1 MIFFILS
8 CLFGYKDVDKI
19 GKTSATIQSAESLG
33 SSNIIN
39 YKKSSYVVTAYHN
52 LSDKYIVYDSEYN
65 FLDYDIHYYN
75 KEKDI
80 AVLKLKKQVKG
91 MEFKEPKS
99 IKAGD
104 KVHYW
109 CRPLG
114 LEKKYINGIV
124 SDVNKD
130 RVVLQAYA
138 WMGCSG
144 GVVFNTKNEILGV
157 VVSIPYS
164 IQDDQFHSNL
174 VLVSIINEKIF
185 GE

>member
-8 CLFGYKDVDKI
+8 CLFGYKDVSRI
-19 GKTSATIQSAESLG
+19 GNSAATVQSEESLG
-33 SSNIIN
+33 SGNIIN
-39 YKKSSYVVTAYHN
+39 YKKNSYIVTAYHN
-52 LSDKYIVYDSEYN
+52 LSDDYILYDSEYN
-65 FLDYDIHYYN
+65 FLQYDLHYYN
-75 KEKDI
+75 KQKDI
-80 AVLKLKKQVKG
+80 AVLKLKEKRSGIK
-91 MEFKEPKS
+91 FKTSKN
-99 IKAGD
+99 IKVGD

-114 LEKKYINGIV
+114 LEKKYINGTV
-124 SDVNKD
+124 SDITD
-130 RVVLQAYA
+130 DIVVLQAYA

-144 GVVFNTKNEILGV
+144 GVVFNLKNEALGV

-174 VLVSIINEKIF
+174 VLVSRIKKDIF